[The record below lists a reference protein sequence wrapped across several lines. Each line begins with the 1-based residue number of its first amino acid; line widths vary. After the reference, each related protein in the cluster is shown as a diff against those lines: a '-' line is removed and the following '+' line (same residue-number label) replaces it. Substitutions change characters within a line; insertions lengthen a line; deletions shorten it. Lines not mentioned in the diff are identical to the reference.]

1 MTLPTLR
8 LATRGSRLALWQAHA
23 VADMLGTFGTAVE
36 IVTIKTSGDRLQ
48 ERPLSET
55 GTKNLFVKELED
67 AMLRG
72 EADFAVHSAK
82 DLPATLPDGLEI
94 AATLARDDP
103 RDALVLPAGPPPGD
117 LASVLTRLGNAPTV
131 ATSSVRREAQ
141 LRAILPEAVFVPI
154 RGNVDTRIRKL
165 DEGGYQALV
174 LAAAGMRRLGVAD
187 RISAA
192 LPIDICVPAPG
203 QGIIAVEIRS
213 DDPRTRA
220 AIQNVHD
227 GAAGVALDA
236 ERALVNALGGGCQLP
251 LGGIAVHDGA
261 ELDMQAIVLLPEGGR
276 AMRAHARGAAG
287 DPGGLGRRV
296 AEQLVAAGALE
307 VLDAVRG
314 RQ

>member
-1 MTLPTLR
+1 LTVPTLR

-23 VADMLGTFGTAVE
+23 VADLLASFGTVVE
-36 IVTIKTSGDRLQ
+36 IVTIRTSGDRLQ

-72 EADFAVHSAK
+72 DADLAVHSAK
-82 DLPATLPDGLEI
+82 DLPATLPDGLEV
-94 AATLARDDP
+94 AATLPRDDP
-103 RDALVLPAGPPPGD
+103 RDALVLPAGAAAGD
-117 LASVLTRLGNAPTV
+117 LAAVLAQLGEAPTV

-141 LRAILPEAVFVPI
+141 LRAILPQAAFVPI

-165 DEGGYQALV
+165 DEGGYHALV

-192 LPIDICVPAPG
+192 LPIDVCVPAPG
-203 QGIIAVEIRS
+203 QGIVAVEIRS
-213 DDPRTRA
+213 GDTRTREA
-220 AIQNVHD
+220 LQKID
-227 GAAGVALDA
+227 DRAAGVALDA

-251 LGGIAVHDGA
+251 LGAIAVHDAG

-276 AMRAHARGAAG
+276 ALRARIRGAVG
-287 DPGGLGRRV
+287 DPDGLGRRV
-296 AEQLVAAGALE
+296 AEQLVSAGALE
-307 VLDAVRG
+307 VLDEVRR